1 LAVHPKVYVSQLIE
15 LNLDV
20 KVARKIGFLLS
31 KKLIKRELIIDQCT
45 IFGCEKAFETKIVFN
60 IAGGTHHAFSNSG
73 EAFCLLNDQT
83 IAA

>member
-1 LAVHPKVYVSQLIE
+1 MTVHFQVYVSQLIE
-15 LNLDV
+15 LNFDV
-20 KVARKIGFLLS
+20 KAANEIGFLLS

-45 IFGCEKAFETKIVFN
+45 TFGCEKAFETKIVFN